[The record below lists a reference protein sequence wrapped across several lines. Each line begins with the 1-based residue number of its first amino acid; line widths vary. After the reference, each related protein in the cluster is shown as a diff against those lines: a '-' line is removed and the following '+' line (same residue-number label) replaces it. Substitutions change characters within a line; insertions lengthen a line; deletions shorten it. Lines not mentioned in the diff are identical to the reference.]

1 MLSIRSR
8 FLIVSIISL
17 TLALSFAG
25 WVFIRLFTTN
35 LEAQIDAELAGHLNR
50 LAATLS
56 FADDGALNRPESP
69 ADNRF
74 LTAYGGLYWQIDD
87 PARSVRLR
95 SPSLF
100 DYALPLPDDGHER
113 GTIHHYRLIGPDKTV
128 VQVQERQ
135 IKFATPTGP
144 RELRIAIAIDAAQ
157 LDSAAKR
164 FALVILPYM
173 IALALFLVA
182 MSVSQL
188 SFGLRP
194 LSALARDMIA
204 VREKRKDRLTGA
216 YPGELKDLVDQL
228 NAYMDSQAKTVAKAR
243 ARAADLAHGLKTPLT
258 VLAND
263 ALTLRDKGELDLAD
277 EIETLVDTMQSHVEH
292 ELARSRIAQTPDQRR
307 SDADIAKIVNEL
319 VRTLKRTPDGENL
332 TWSVNVPADDLLPI
346 DPHDLRELIGNVL
359 ENASKWA
366 KSAVTVTA
374 SRHGNQRLV
383 TVEDDGPGVAADKIE
398 TLTTRGQRLDH
409 QKPGTGLGLAIVNDI
424 CDVYGIALTIENRT
438 EGGLKVRLKW

>member
-25 WVFIRLFTTN
+25 WVFIRLFTSN
-35 LEAQIDAELAGHLNR
+35 LEEQIDAELTGHLNR
-50 LAATLS
+50 LAGTLS
-56 FADDGALNRPESP
+56 FAVDGSLKRPESP

-87 PARSVRLR
+87 PDRAIRLR

-100 DYALPLPDDGHER
+100 DYAMPLPDDRHER
-113 GTIHHYRLIGPDKTV
+113 GTVHCYRLPGPDNSD

-135 IKFATPTGP
+135 IKFPTPTGP
-144 RELRIAIAIDAAQ
+144 RELRIAVAIDAAQ
-157 LDSAAKR
+157 QDSAAKH

-204 VREKRKDRLTGA
+204 VRERRKDRLTGV

-263 ALTLRDKGELDLAD
+263 ALTLRDKGEVDLAD

-292 ELARSRIAQTPDQRR
+292 ELARSRIAQTPDQRS
-307 SDADIAKIVNEL
+307 SDADLAKIVGEL

-332 TWSVNVPADDLLPI
+332 VWNVAVPADELLPI
-346 DPHDLRELIGNVL
+346 DPHDLRELIGNIL

-366 KSAVTVTA
+366 SSSITISST
-374 SRHGNQRLV
+374 RQGTQRVV
-383 TVEDDGPGVAADKIE
+383 TVEDDGPGVAADKIG

-424 CDVYGIALTIENRT
+424 CDVYGILLSIENRA
-438 EGGLKVRLKW
+438 EGGLRGELRW

>member
-8 FLIVSIISL
+8 FLIVTIISL

-25 WVFIRLFTTN
+25 WVFIRLFTNN
-35 LEAQIDAELAGHLNR
+35 LEAQIDTELTGHLNR
-50 LAATLS
+50 LAGTLS
-56 FADDGALNRPESP
+56 FADDGTLNRPESP

-74 LTAYGGLYWQIDD
+74 LTAYGGLYWQIEDES
-87 PARSVRLR
+87 RSVRLR

-100 DYALPLPDDGHER
+100 DYALPLPDDRHER
-113 GTIHHYRLIGPDKTV
+113 GTIHHYRLPGPDDTD

-135 IKFATPTGP
+135 IRFPTPTGP
-144 RELRIAIAIDAAQ
+144 RELRIAVAIDAAQ
-157 LDSAAKR
+157 LDSAAKH

-173 IALALFLVA
+173 IALAVFLVA

-194 LSALARDMIA
+194 LSDLARDMIA
-204 VREKRKDRLTGA
+204 VRERRKDRLAGA
-216 YPGELKDLVDQL
+216 YPAELKDLVDQL

-263 ALTLRDKGELDLAD
+263 ALTLRDKGEVELAD

-307 SDADIAKIVNEL
+307 SDADLAKIVSEL
-319 VRTLKRTPDGENL
+319 VRTLKRTPDGEHL
-332 TWSVNVPADDLLPI
+332 KWSVLVPDDELLPI
-346 DPHDLRELIGNVL
+346 DPHDLRELIGNIL
-359 ENASKWA
+359 ENATKWA
-366 KSAVTVTA
+366 KSTVTITSTRQGA
-374 SRHGNQRLV
+374 QRV
-383 TVEDDGPGVAADKIE
+383 VAVEDDGPGVDADKIA

-424 CDVYGIALTIENRT
+424 CDVYGITLSIENK
-438 EGGLKVRLKW
+438 EDGGLRVGLGW